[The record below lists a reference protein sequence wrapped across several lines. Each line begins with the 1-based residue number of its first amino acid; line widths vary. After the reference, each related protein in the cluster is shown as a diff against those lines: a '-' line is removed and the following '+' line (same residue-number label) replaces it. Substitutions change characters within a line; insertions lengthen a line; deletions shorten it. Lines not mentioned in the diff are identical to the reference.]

1 MEYNLF
7 LTNSQPYEVIGY
19 NGNGSRGLVRYNVDW
34 AAFLKTDC
42 PYVLTVVL
50 RARLINR
57 QNGDFILL
65 ASGFNGENFEAG
77 DKTSKKSSQVIG
89 ILKNHNGSKIIGN
102 VLTAYISYKN
112 GFKTYLQKRPTSNFF
127 EIELLTMD
135 RQPIAFTPNPFEY
148 NLIMNFKEVNH
159 DIPKTINP
167 KRHQLTFFSNNA
179 INSPVATLGTTAI
192 FNVDWS
198 FLEDRPYLMTL
209 QFYTQLIST
218 TPLAQICHFC
228 NIPTLNTISNK
239 LFTQGKIMNQNTY
252 LIGISRQR
260 SYQHDGESNL
270 QSDVDDN
277 PPSTIL
283 TRPKSNRLE
292 FYNTGFTQNLP
303 SATPNITYRFI
314 LSFTEL

>member
-34 AAFLKTDC
+34 SAFLKTDC
-42 PYVLTVVL
+42 PYILTIVL
-50 RARLINR
+50 RARRIER
-57 QNGDFILL
+57 QNGDIILL
-65 ASGFNGENFEAG
+65 ATGFYGNNYTSGF
-77 DKTSKKSSQVIG
+77 KTEKQSSQVIG

-112 GFKTYLQKRPTSNFF
+112 GFRTYLQKRPTSNFF
-127 EIELLTMD
+127 EIELLTLD
-135 RQPIAFTPNPFEY
+135 GQPIAITPNPFEY
-148 NLIMNFKEVNH
+148 NLIMNFKEVN
-159 DIPKTINP
+159 PAVPLTINP
-167 KRHQLTFFSNNA
+167 KSHQLTFYSDNA
-179 INSPVATLGTTAI
+179 LNAPLPLLGSTAI

-198 FLEDRPYLMTL
+198 FLKDRPYLMTL
-209 QFYTQLIST
+209 QFYTQVVST
-218 TPLAQICHFC
+218 TPIAQLCHFC
-228 NIPTLNTISNK
+228 NIPTLNTISNT
-239 LFTQGKIMNQNTY
+239 LFTNGKIMNQNTY

-277 PPSTIL
+277 PSSTIL
-283 TRPKSNRLE
+283 TRPLSNRLE
-292 FYNTGFTQNLP
+292 FYNTGFQQNLT
-303 SATPNITYRFI
+303 SSTPNITYRFI

>member
-42 PYVLTVVL
+42 PYILTVVF
-50 RARLINR
+50 RSRPINR
-57 QNGDFILL
+57 QNGDFLLL
-65 ASGFNGENFEAG
+65 ASGFNGENFESG

-89 ILKNHNGSKIIGN
+89 ILKNHNGSKTIGG

-112 GFKTYLQKRPTSNFF
+112 GFRTYLQKRPTSNFF

-135 RQPIAFTPNPFEY
+135 GQPIAFTPNPFEY

-167 KRHQLTFFSNNA
+167 KRHQLTFFSDNA
-179 INSPVATLGTTAI
+179 LNAPLPTLGTTAI

-209 QFYTQLIST
+209 QFYTATNSI
-218 TPLAQICHFC
+218 TPLAQLGHFC
-228 NIPTLNTISNK
+228 NIPTLNTISNQ
-239 LFTQGKIMNQNTY
+239 LFTKGKIMNQNTY

-292 FYNTGFTQNLP
+292 FYNTGFQQNLP
-303 SATPNITYRFI
+303 SSTPNITYRFI

>member
-7 LTNSQPYEVIGY
+7 LTNLQPYEVIGY

-65 ASGFNGENFEAG
+65 ASGFNGENFESG

-89 ILKNHNGSKIIGN
+89 ILKNHNGSKIVGN

-112 GFKTYLQKRPTSNFF
+112 GFRTYLQKRPTSNFF

-135 RQPIAFTPNPFEY
+135 GQPIAFTPNPFEY

-167 KRHQLTFFSNNA
+167 KRHQLTFYSDNA
-179 INSPVATLGTTAI
+179 LNAPIANLGTTAI
-192 FNVDWS
+192 FNVDWT
-198 FLEDRPYLMTL
+198 FLDERPYLMRI
-209 QFYTQLIST
+209 QFYSETHAGTPIS
-218 TPLAQICHFC
+218 QSCHFS
-228 NIPTLNTISNK
+228 NIQTLNSVSNFLLTGTKIQNKNIS
-239 LFTQGKIMNQNTY
+239 

-260 SYQHDGESNL
+260 SYQNDGEGSF
-270 QSDVDDN
+270 QSEFDDN

-283 TRPKSNRLE
+283 GRPKSNRFE
-292 FYNTGFTQNLP
+292 FFSTGYTLTLP
-303 SATPNITYRFI
+303 SSTPVDYRFI